1 MEEQKQPKPFMTYEQ
16 LIYKL
21 EDEKKLEISDHDYA
35 IKLLKEHSYFALISG
50 YKGPF
55 KQKNGTY
62 KIHVSIQDIYALYL
76 FDDALRALFLQYIL
90 KIEKHMKSLI
100 SYSFCEAYGEEQQHY
115 LNATKYNYT
124 PMNQDDV
131 NELITRLTKITNDPK
146 NYPYIRHQ
154 KQQHGNIPLWV
165 MMKALT
171 LGTVSKLYSFL
182 PQSIQHNVSKE
193 FEYVHEGML
202 VQMLDLLARVRNV
215 CAHNERLFDY
225 KYQKGT
231 IDDTYVHNAL
241 AIEKKK
247 GQYIKGKNDLFAVV
261 IVLKYLLSEEDFS
274 SFVQELEKITEQLFL
289 DTRVIEKL
297 QLYKIYGI
305 YRKLVRY

>member
-1 MEEQKQPKPFMTYEQ
+1 
-16 LIYKL
+16 
-21 EDEKKLEISDHDYA
+21 
-35 IKLLKEHSYFALISG
+35 
-50 YKGPF
+50 
-55 KQKNGTY
+55 
-62 KIHVSIQDIYALYL
+62 
-76 FDDALRALFLQYIL
+76 
-90 KIEKHMKSLI
+90 
-100 SYSFCEAYGEEQQHY
+100 
-115 LNATKYNYT
+115 
-124 PMNQDDV
+124 MNQDDV
-131 NELITRLTKITNDPK
+131 NELITRLTKITNDPP

-297 QLYKIYGI
+297 QLYKYMGFTENWFDIDACTKTGEKKI
-305 YRKLVRY
+305 SE

>member
-115 LNATKYNYT
+115 RKRTISST
-124 PMNQDDV
+124 
-131 NELITRLTKITNDPK
+131 LTNIC
-146 NYPYIRHQ
+146 RS
-154 KQQHGNIPLWV
+154 HG
-165 MMKALT
+165 
-171 LGTVSKLYSFL
+171 
-182 PQSIQHNVSKE
+182 
-193 FEYVHEGML
+193 
-202 VQMLDLLARVRNV
+202 
-215 CAHNERLFDY
+215 
-225 KYQKGT
+225 
-231 IDDTYVHNAL
+231 
-241 AIEKKK
+241 
-247 GQYIKGKNDLFAVV
+247 
-261 IVLKYLLSEEDFS
+261 
-274 SFVQELEKITEQLFL
+274 
-289 DTRVIEKL
+289 
-297 QLYKIYGI
+297 
-305 YRKLVRY
+305 

>member
-1 MEEQKQPKPFMTYEQ
+1 MTYEQ

-100 SYSFCEAYGEEQQHY
+100 SYSFCKAYGE
-115 LNATKYNYT
+115 
-124 PMNQDDV
+124 
-131 NELITRLTKITNDPK
+131 
-146 NYPYIRHQ
+146 

-274 SFVQELEKITEQLFL
+274 SIVQELEKITEQLFL

-297 QLYKIYGI
+297 QLYKYMGFTENWFDIDACAKTGEKKI
-305 YRKLVRY
+305 CE